1 MLTTLQMSGLGINP
15 MQGLGANPMASMNPF
30 AAQQLPPQLSA
41 LAPTRQNL
49 EQEVRALLLCHT
61 QMQRYFLF
69 RVGCGSVLFCSV
81 PVAAVFF
88 LL

>member
-1 MLTTLQMSGLGINP
+1 

-61 QMQRYFLF
+61 QLQRYF
-69 RVGCGSVLFCSV
+69 CSVLA
-81 PVAAVFF
+81 VAAFYFVVFQLQQFF